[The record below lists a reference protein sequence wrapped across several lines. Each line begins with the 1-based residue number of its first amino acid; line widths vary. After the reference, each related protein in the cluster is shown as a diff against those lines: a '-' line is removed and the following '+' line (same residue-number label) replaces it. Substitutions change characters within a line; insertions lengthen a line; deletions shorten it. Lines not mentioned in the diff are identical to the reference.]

1 MYMSLKASSGF
12 LELHALPFL
21 SSTWGILWELF
32 RIQDSWWYSKEAEDL
47 LLQEQ
52 ARGAGEDGKQEG

>member
-1 MYMSLKASSGF
+1 MYMSLKANSGF

-32 RIQDSWWYSKEAEDL
+32 RIQDSKEAEDL
-47 LLQEQ
+47 LSICQL
-52 ARGAGEDGKQEG
+52 